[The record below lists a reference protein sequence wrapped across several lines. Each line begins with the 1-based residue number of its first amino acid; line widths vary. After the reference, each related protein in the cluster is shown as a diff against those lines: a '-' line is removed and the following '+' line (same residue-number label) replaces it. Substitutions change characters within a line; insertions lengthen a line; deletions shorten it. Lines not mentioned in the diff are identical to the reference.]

1 MKLHSCLCKI
11 ERNRISF
18 ENQSGIKTVWKKIG
32 FLKIGVSKIIWKLNC
47 FNKIIII
54 IIIMLIKNK
63 CENWNFGN
71 WKLDLEIGKLE
82 LNLEIGILKKY
93 LKMEF

>member
-1 MKLHSCLCKI
+1 M
-11 ERNRISF
+11 
-18 ENQSGIKTVWKKIG
+18 
-32 FLKIGVSKIIWKLNC
+32 
-47 FNKIIII
+47 
-54 IIIMLIKNK
+54 IMIIKNK